1 VINAG
6 LLLVE
11 EMMNSD
17 LTLEQLSNEVEKQ
30 LKQRGLL
37 DAQHDG
43 RVSAAPDGRTI
54 RYYTTL
60 GILEKPKVISRQA
73 FYGKRHV
80 LQILAIK
87 SLQGLSLPL
96 GEIQA
101 RLYGKSDKELE
112 AILDS
117 ISNKLKSEQRTRA
130 EFHPMIW
137 REVMIEPGLKIMI
150 EDQWRLSDEESL
162 NKRIQSALSAL
173 VKEEKK

>member
-1 VINAG
+1 MV
-6 LLLVE
+6 VE
-11 EMMNSD
+11 ARKAD
-17 LTLEQLSNEVEKQ
+17 LTLEQLSGEVEKQ

-37 DAQHDG
+37 NAQHDG
-43 RVSAAPDGRTI
+43 RVSAVPDGRTI

-73 FYGKRHV
+73 FYGNRHV
-80 LQILAIK
+80 LQLLAIK

-112 AILDS
+112 AILES
-117 ISNKLKSEQRTRA
+117 ISNKLKSDQRARA
-130 EFHPMIW
+130 EIHPLIW

-162 NKRIQSALSAL
+162 TKRIQSALSAL
-173 VKEEKK
+173 VKEDKK

>member
-1 VINAG
+1 M
-6 LLLVE
+6 VE
-11 EMMNSD
+11 EMTNSD
-17 LTLEQLSNEVEKQ
+17 LTLEQLSDEVEKQ

-37 DAQHDG
+37 NAQHDG

-54 RYYTTL
+54 RYYTTIGL
-60 GILEKPKVISRQA
+60 LEKPKVISRQA

-112 AILDS
+112 AILES
-117 ISNKLKSEQRTRA
+117 ISNKLKSDQRARA
-130 EFHPMIW
+130 EIHPLIW

-162 NKRIQSALSAL
+162 TERIQSALSAL
-173 VKEEKK
+173 VKEDKK

>member
-1 VINAG
+1 MV
-6 LLLVE
+6 VE
-11 EMMNSD
+11 ASKAD
-17 LTLEQLSNEVEKQ
+17 LTLEQLSGEVEKQ

-37 DAQHDG
+37 NAQHDG

-73 FYGKRHV
+73 FYGNRHV
-80 LQILAIK
+80 LQLLAIK

-112 AILDS
+112 AILES
-117 ISNKLKSEQRTRA
+117 ISNKLKSDQRARA
-130 EFHPMIW
+130 EIHPLIW

-162 NKRIQSALSAL
+162 TKRIQSALSAL
-173 VKEEKK
+173 VKEDKK

>member
-1 VINAG
+1 MV
-6 LLLVE
+6 VE
-11 EMMNSD
+11 ATKQD
-17 LTLEQLSNEVEKQ
+17 LTLEQLSDEVEKQ

-37 DAQHDG
+37 NAQHDG

-60 GILEKPKVISRQA
+60 GILEKPKLISRQA
-73 FYGKRHV
+73 FYSKRHV

-112 AILDS
+112 AILES
-117 ISNKLKSEQRTRA
+117 ISNKLKSQQRTRA
-130 EFHPMIW
+130 EIHPLIW
-137 REVMIEPGLKIMI
+137 REVMIEPGLRIMI

-162 NKRIQSALSAL
+162 TKRIQSALSAL
-173 VKEEKK
+173 VKEERK

>member
-1 VINAG
+1 MV
-6 LLLVE
+6 VE
-11 EMMNSD
+11 ARKAD
-17 LTLEQLSNEVEKQ
+17 LTLEQLSGEVEKQ

-37 DAQHDG
+37 NAQHDG

-73 FYGKRHV
+73 FYGNRHV
-80 LQILAIK
+80 LQLLAIK

-112 AILDS
+112 AILES
-117 ISNKLKSEQRTRA
+117 ISNKLKSDQRARA
-130 EFHPMIW
+130 EIHPLIW

-162 NKRIQSALSAL
+162 TKRIQSALSAL
-173 VKEEKK
+173 VKEDKK

>member
-1 VINAG
+1 MV
-6 LLLVE
+6 VE
-11 EMMNSD
+11 ATKQD
-17 LTLEQLSNEVEKQ
+17 LTLEQLSDEVEKQ

-37 DAQHDG
+37 NAQHDG

-73 FYGKRHV
+73 FYGARHV

-112 AILDS
+112 AILES
-117 ISNKLKSEQRTRA
+117 ISNKLKSDQKARA
-130 EFHPMIW
+130 EIHPLIW

-162 NKRIQSALSAL
+162 TTRIQSALSAL

>member
-1 VINAG
+1 MV
-6 LLLVE
+6 VE
-11 EMMNSD
+11 ATNTE
-17 LTLEQLSNEVEKQ
+17 LTLEQLSDEVEKQ

-37 DAQHDG
+37 NAQHDG
-43 RVSAAPDGRTI
+43 RVSAVPDGRTI

-80 LQILAIK
+80 LQLLAIK

-112 AILDS
+112 AILES
-117 ISNKLKSEQRTRA
+117 ISNKLKSEQSARA
-130 EFHPMIW
+130 EFHPLVW

-162 NKRIQSALSAL
+162 TKRIQSALSAL

>member
-1 VINAG
+1 MV
-6 LLLVE
+6 VE
-11 EMMNSD
+11 ATKQD
-17 LTLEQLSNEVEKQ
+17 LTLEQLSDEVEKQ

-37 DAQHDG
+37 HAQPDG

-73 FYGKRHV
+73 FYGARHV

-101 RLYGKSDKELE
+101 RLYGKSNKELE
-112 AILDS
+112 AILES
-117 ISNKLKSEQRTRA
+117 ISNKLKSDQKARA
-130 EFHPMIW
+130 EIHPLIW
-137 REVMIEPGLKIMI
+137 REVMIEPGLRIMI

-162 NKRIQSALSAL
+162 TKRIQSALSAL

>member
-1 VINAG
+1 MV
-6 LLLVE
+6 VE
-11 EMMNSD
+11 AKATD
-17 LTLEQLSNEVEKQ
+17 LTLEQLSDEVEKQ
-30 LKQRGLL
+30 LKQRGFLN
-37 DAQHDG
+37 AQHDG

-60 GILEKPKVISRQA
+60 GLLEKPKVISRQA

-96 GEIQA
+96 AEIQA

-112 AILDS
+112 AILES
-117 ISNKLKSEQRTRA
+117 ISNKLKSEQSVRA
-130 EFHPMIW
+130 EFHPLVW

-150 EDQWRLSDEESL
+150 DDQWRLSDEESL
-162 NKRIQSALSAL
+162 TKRIQSALSAL
-173 VKEEKK
+173 VKEK

>member
-1 VINAG
+1 MI
-6 LLLVE
+6 VE
-11 EMMNSD
+11 PKAVD
-17 LTLEQLSNEVEKQ
+17 LTLEQLSDAVEKQ
-30 LKQRGLL
+30 LKLRGLL
-37 DAQHDG
+37 NAQHDG

-60 GILEKPKVISRQA
+60 GLLEKPKVISRQA

-101 RLYGKSDKELE
+101 RLYGKSEKELE
-112 AILDS
+112 AILES
-117 ISNKLKSEQRTRA
+117 ISNKLKTEQTARA
-130 EFHPMIW
+130 EFHPLVW
-137 REVMIEPGLKIMI
+137 REVMIEPGFKIMI

-162 NKRIQSALSAL
+162 TKRIQSALSAL
-173 VKEEKK
+173 VKEKQK

>member
-1 VINAG
+1 MV
-6 LLLVE
+6 VE
-11 EMMNSD
+11 ASKQD
-17 LTLEQLSNEVEKQ
+17 LTLEQLSDEVEKQ

-37 DAQHDG
+37 NAQHDG

-73 FYGKRHV
+73 FYGKRQV
-80 LQILAIK
+80 LQLLAIK

-112 AILDS
+112 AILES
-117 ISNKLKSEQRTRA
+117 ISNKLKSAQTAHA
-130 EFHPMIW
+130 EIHPLIW

-162 NKRIQSALSAL
+162 IKRIQSALSAL
-173 VKEEKK
+173 VKEDKK

>member
-1 VINAG
+1 MV
-6 LLLVE
+6 VE
-11 EMMNSD
+11 TKNTELN
-17 LTLEQLSNEVEKQ
+17 LEQLSDEVEKQ

-37 DAQHDG
+37 TAQHDG

-60 GILEKPKVISRQA
+60 GLLEKPTVISRQA

-112 AILDS
+112 AILES
-117 ISNKLKSEQRTRA
+117 ISNKLKSEQNARA
-130 EFHPMIW
+130 EFHPLVW
-137 REVMIEPGLKIMI
+137 REIMIEPGLKIMI
-150 EDQWRLSDEESL
+150 EDQWRLSDAESVS
-162 NKRIQSALSAL
+162 RRVQSALSAL
-173 VKEEKK
+173 VKEKNK

>member
-1 VINAG
+1 MVVQTKD
-6 LLLVE
+6 VE
-11 EMMNSD
+11 
-17 LTLEQLSNEVEKQ
+17 LTLEQLSDEVEKQ

-37 DAQHDG
+37 NAQHDG

-60 GILEKPKVISRQA
+60 GLLEKPRVISRQA
-73 FYGKRHV
+73 FYTKRHV

-112 AILDS
+112 AILES
-117 ISNKLKSEQRTRA
+117 ISNKLKSEQSARI
-130 EFHPMIW
+130 EFHPLLW
-137 REVMIEPGLKIMI
+137 REIMIEPGLKIMI
-150 EDQWRLSDEESL
+150 EDQWKLSDKESL
-162 NKRIQSALSAL
+162 SKRIQSALSAL
-173 VKEEKK
+173 VKEKQK

>member
-1 VINAG
+1 MV
-6 LLLVE
+6 VE
-11 EMMNSD
+11 TKSAE
-17 LTLEQLSNEVEKQ
+17 LTLEQLSDEVEKQ

-37 DAQHDG
+37 NAQHDG

-60 GILEKPKVISRQA
+60 GILEKPKVVSRQA

-101 RLYGKSDKELE
+101 RLYGKSDKELK
-112 AILDS
+112 AILES
-117 ISNKLKSEQRTRA
+117 ISNKLKSEQSAPA
-130 EFHPMIW
+130 EYHSLVW
-137 REVMIEPGLKIMI
+137 REVMIEPGLRVMI

-162 NKRIQSALSAL
+162 TKRIQSALSAL
-173 VKEEKK
+173 VKEENK

>member
-1 VINAG
+1 MV
-6 LLLVE
+6 VE
-11 EMMNSD
+11 TKNTE
-17 LTLEQLSNEVEKQ
+17 LTLEQLCDEVEKQ
-30 LKQRGLL
+30 LKQRELL
-37 DAQHDG
+37 TAQHDG

-60 GILEKPKVISRQA
+60 GLLEKPTVISRQA

-112 AILDS
+112 AILES
-117 ISNKLKSEQRTRA
+117 ISNKLKSEQNARA
-130 EFHPMIW
+130 EFHPLVW
-137 REVMIEPGLKIMI
+137 REIMIEPGLKIMI
-150 EDQWRLSDEESL
+150 EDQWRLSDAEHLS
-162 NKRIQSALSAL
+162 RRVQSALSAL
-173 VKEEKK
+173 VKEKNK